1 MVDRF
6 FGLFKPAPL
15 SESIKLYL
23 SANAVLRATGI
34 GRGIILTWLMISPA
48 EFGSY
53 QIGLLFVNVL
63 LPVLSLGSYE
73 GIARFVPEYEAKRQ
87 LWHYLRA
94 TIPFCLAVGICL
106 SGLLFALAGPA
117 CELLFG
123 SPLTA
128 GAEAGDTPAAA
139 TSRVQLAR
147 LVAACVATL
156 IVYHLILGVLRGR
169 RMFLA
174 VSSMELTAGIVFT
187 VLAVTAALLGRG
199 SGVVILGIYTAAN
212 FLTAVVFG
220 VAALWLV
227 RRDSSSPIKTVPASD
242 LKFLIRFGFWAGWG
256 AFFWQLLLLFPA
268 MYLNRVCGET
278 VLATYRAITILAQ
291 IGYIIPAAVAV
302 AVASAVNA
310 TWETSSEERALEQ
323 LNISTKTVLA
333 AVLVLSLLFAALK
346 GLIVLAFPAEYRAGA
361 DLVPLLL
368 LFYLIAGALGLVTIR
383 FILIKKSLL
392 TFLCWAVG
400 CSVAVGLSAA
410 GVTGDDP
417 LRALRMTAWANV
429 GGALAALAVAGFLL
443 GSRRLLPDRGTCILL
458 AGAWLLL
465 ATPSVNIAAALAI
478 ILLSTSTALI
488 FTRAERQVLLRHAL
502 HMLNFKSS
510 FPGTGG
516 SDNQQHA

>member
-48 EFGSY
+48 EFGAY

-87 LWHYLRA
+87 LWPYLRA
-94 TIPFCLAVGICL
+94 TIPFCLAVGIFL
-106 SGLLFALAGPA
+106 SGLLFALAEPT

-123 SPLTA
+123 SPLTT
-128 GAEAGDTPAAA
+128 GAEVGDAPAPA
-139 TSRVQLAR
+139 TDRVQLAR

-156 IVYHLILGVLRGR
+156 IVYHLTLGVLRGR

-174 VSSMELTAGIVFT
+174 VSSMELTSGIVFT
-187 VLAVTAALLGRG
+187 VLAVAAALLGRG

-212 FLTAVVFG
+212 FLTAMLFG
-220 VAALWLV
+220 VPALWLV
-227 RRDSSSPIKTVPASD
+227 RRDSSPPPIPAVPASG
-242 LKFLIRFGFWAGWG
+242 LKLLIRFGFWAGWG
-256 AFFWQLLLLFPA
+256 AFCWQLLLLFPA

-278 VLATYRAITILAQ
+278 VLATYRAITIVTQ

-310 TWETSSEERALEQ
+310 IWETSSKERALEQ
-323 LNISTKTVLA
+323 LNISTKAVLA
-333 AVLVLSLLFAALK
+333 AVLVVSLSCAALK

-400 CSVAVGLSAA
+400 CAVAVGLSVA

-417 LRALRMTAWANV
+417 LRALQMTAWANV

-458 AGAWLLL
+458 AGTSLLL
-465 ATPSVNIAAALAI
+465 ATPALNIAAALAI
-478 ILLSTSTALI
+478 VLLSTSTALI
-488 FTRAERQVLLRHAL
+488 FTRAERQVLLSHTL
-502 HMLNFKSS
+502 HILKGRVGRD
-510 FPGTGG
+510 PPAAG
-516 SDNQQHA
+516 